1 MRRPTRN
8 EYGVKLDKN
17 GYAPSLFP
25 HESFRCFSCGRFG
38 ETARHEIF
46 GGSRRSASK
55 ALGLWVNV
63 CPACHNAIHA
73 SGELQDQKI
82 GENTVYDGELL
93 KNNGLIEKIY
103 TTDTILTNLES
114 PKIEL
119 VERFR

>member
-17 GYAPSLFP
+17 GYAPSLFVQEP
-25 HESFRCFSCGRFG
+25 FRCFSCGRFG

-63 CPACHNAIHA
+63 CPARHNAIHA
-73 SGELQDQKI
+73 SGELQDRYHRQ
-82 GENTVYDGELL
+82 GQLL
-93 KNNGLIEKIY
+93 AEVTYHWNHDDFRRRFYKNYL
-103 TTDTILTNLES
+103 D
-114 PKIEL
+114 
-119 VERFR
+119 